1 MATSLIV
8 HRPTWRLVDRYIAIS
23 QVVADFL
30 ISTGIPSERITV
42 RHNVV
47 PDPGSARPLG
57 TGFLFA
63 ARLRAEKG
71 INVLLDAWKRATLRH
86 HGHLVIL
93 GDGPDRAV
101 VSRAAAED
109 SRIEWRGNVALEEV
123 GRLMSEAAVV
133 VAPSLFDEPFGLTV
147 VEALANG
154 RPVIVGNR
162 GAPAS
167 YLSPDAG
174 WVVNVD
180 PASLAAALEE
190 ADTAPLPER
199 SAAAR
204 RCYEANFSPD
214 VALRR
219 LLDIYESTL
228 RDRRAAPLR

>member
-8 HRPTWRLVDRYIAIS
+8 HRPTWRLVDRFIAIS

-30 ISTGIPSERITV
+30 ISTGIPAERITV

-47 PDPGSARPLG
+47 PDAGPPATVG

-71 INVLLDAWKRATLRH
+71 IHVLLDAWRRAPLRH
-86 HGHLVIL
+86 HGRLVIL

-101 VSRAAAED
+101 VSRAVADD
-109 SRIEWRGNVALEEV
+109 SRIEWRGNVALEDV
-123 GRLMSEAAVV
+123 GRFMREAAVV

-174 WVVNVD
+174 WVTNVD

-190 ADTAPLPER
+190 ADRAPLSER
-199 SAAAR
+199 SVAAR

-228 RDRRAAPLR
+228 RDRRATPLR